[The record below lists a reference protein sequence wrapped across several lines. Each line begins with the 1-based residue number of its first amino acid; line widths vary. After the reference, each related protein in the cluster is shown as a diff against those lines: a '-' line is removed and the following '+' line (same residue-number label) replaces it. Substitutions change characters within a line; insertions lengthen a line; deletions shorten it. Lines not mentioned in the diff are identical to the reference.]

1 MHVLTFCSQLHCS
14 DSVQVVVVTTDSA
27 IHIHHLYR
35 QLPHPEHFYLSSL
48 LNTVVLDDFSDS
60 QVLGLIGTF
69 CSACVSFPS
78 LLTHLRPLGHL
89 AISVLSLKGK
99 FGFLRLLRPILT
111 FLLTFLAIFRSV
123 PMLHVFVCMVNLS
136 ACFLSRLLRLYH
148 VLESIGEFDD
158 FWFFEVMLAS
168 SQPFLH
174 QFDRSACA

>member
-1 MHVLTFCSQLHCS
+1 MPSIFTISIASFLALNIFTSPHCS
-14 DSVQVVVVTTDSA
+14 TPSFWMISR
-27 IHIHHLYR
+27 IR
-35 QLPHPEHFYLSSL
+35 RSW
-48 LNTVVLDDFSDS
+48 
-60 QVLGLIGTF
+60 GLISTF

-78 LLTHLRPLGHL
+78 LLTHLRPLGRL
-89 AISVLSLKGK
+89 AVSVLSLKGK

-123 PMLHVFVCMVNLS
+123 PMLRVFVCTVNLS
-136 ACFLSRLLRLYH
+136 ACFLSRSLRLYH